1 MADEA
6 RDAGEGMA
14 GAGQLELAR
23 GVADRREAGTREAGS
38 REAARRELNWI
49 FVDLN
54 SYFAS
59 CEQDARPELRNR
71 PVAVVPLQADTTSV
85 IAASYEAKAF
95 GVKTGTLV
103 GEARRMCPGIELVE
117 ARHELYVEYRH
128 RIVEAVEGC
137 LPVTAVLSIDEM
149 ACRLMGREREL
160 VEALRLGE
168 RVKRAIGGVA
178 GGTLRCSVG
187 LAPNRWLAKIA
198 SDMEKPD
205 GLVAL
210 PPDLLRDALLGLEL
224 RDLPGI
230 GARTEKRLRAQGI
243 GSMAEL
249 MAQSREQ
256 MHGLWGSV
264 WGERLWYWLRG
275 EDFDLE
281 DAGHAQSMG
290 HQHVLG
296 PELRTVDKA
305 WAVALK
311 LLHKAAMR
319 MRREGLWAGRVS
331 VSVGFVGKA
340 PMRGSTPFGPA
351 RSETWHREA
360 AIAECQDTTTLIEVL
375 RRLWE
380 MMPPEKTQPFFVS
393 VTLGELVSEAEHRLT
408 LFEDEDGSRQRRKL
422 ATAMDAVNGKY
433 GLGTLAPAT
442 MMTALKA
449 APTRIAFRT
458 IPEIF

>member
-1 MADEA
+1 MAENA
-6 RDAGEGMA
+6 GNAGHRTGRDAE
-14 GAGQLELAR
+14 GAGLREL
-23 GVADRREAGTREAGS
+23 
-38 REAARRELNWI
+38 ARRELNWI

-54 SYFAS
+54 SFFAS
-59 CEQDARPELRNR
+59 CEQQDRPELRNR
-71 PVAVVPLQADTTSV
+71 PVAVVPLMVDTTSCL
-85 IAASYEAKAF
+85 AASYEAKAY
-95 GVKTGTLV
+95 GVKTGTMV
-103 GEARRMCPGIELVE
+103 GEARRMCPGIEFVE
-117 ARHELYVEYRH
+117 ARHELYVEYHH
-128 RIVEAVEGC
+128 RIVEAVESC

-149 ACRLMGREREL
+149 ACRLMGCEREL
-160 VEALRLGE
+160 VEALRLGQ
-168 RVKRAIGGVA
+168 RVKQAIQEKA
-178 GGTLRCSVG
+178 GETLRCSVG

-210 PPDLLRDALLGLEL
+210 PQDLLRDALLGLEL

-264 WGERLWYWLRG
+264 WGERLWHWLRG

-281 DAGHAQSMG
+281 DGGHAQSMG

-296 PELRTVDKA
+296 PELRTVEKA

-319 MRREGLWAGRVS
+319 MRKEGLWASRVS
-331 VSVGFVGKA
+331 VSVGFVGTA
-340 PMRGSTPFGPA
+340 PMRASSPFGPA
-351 RSETWHREA
+351 RSEIWHREA
-360 AIAECQDTTTLIEVL
+360 AIAECQDSTTLIEVL
-375 RRLWE
+375 RRLWVT
-380 MMPPEKTQPFFVS
+380 MPRDKAHAQPFFVA
-393 VTLGELVSEAEHRLT
+393 VTLGGLVSDAEHSLT

-422 ATAMDAVNGKY
+422 ARAMDVVNGKY
-433 GLGTLAPAT
+433 GLATLAPAT

-449 APTRIAFRT
+449 APTRIAFRS

>member
-1 MADEA
+1 MPKSATQTQKAEFHA
-6 RDAGEGMA
+6 
-14 GAGQLELAR
+14 
-23 GVADRREAGTREAGS
+23 T
-38 REAARRELNWI
+38 ARRELNWI

-59 CEQDARPELRNR
+59 CEQEDRPELRNR
-71 PVAVVPLQADTTSV
+71 PVAVVPMEAETTCC

-103 GEARRMCPGIELVE
+103 SEARRLCPGIAFVE
-117 ARHELYVEYRH
+117 ARHELYVEFHH
-128 RIVEAVEGC
+128 RIVAAVESC

-160 VEALRLGE
+160 LEALRLGE
-168 RVKRAIGGVA
+168 RVKQAIRERA

-210 PPDLLRDALLGLEL
+210 TPDVLSETLAGLEL

-230 GARTEKRLRAQGI
+230 GARTEKRLQTQGV
-243 GSMAEL
+243 STMADL
-249 MAQSREQ
+249 LAKSREQ
-256 MHGLWGSV
+256 MHELWGSV
-264 WGERLWYWLRG
+264 WGDRLWYWLRG
-275 EDFDLE
+275 EDFDLGE
-281 DAGHAQSMG
+281 TEHSKSLG

-296 PELRTVDKA
+296 PEMRSMEKA

-319 MRREGLWAGRVS
+319 MRKEGLWASRLS

-340 PMRGSTPFGPA
+340 PVRSVSAFGPG
-351 RSETWHREA
+351 RSESWHREA
-360 AIAECQDTTTLIEVL
+360 VIAECQDNAMLIAVM
-375 RRLWE
+375 RKLWDGRPRGRQHE
-380 MMPPEKTQPFFVS
+380 QPFFVS
-393 VTLGELVSEAEHRLT
+393 VTLGGLVSDAEHSLT
-408 LFEDEDGSRQRRKL
+408 LFDREDGSEQRREL
-422 ATAMDAVNGKY
+422 SRAMDALNRKY
-433 GLGTLAPAT
+433 GMSTLAPAA
-442 MMTALKA
+442 MMAALKA
-449 APTRIAFRT
+449 APTRIAFAS
-458 IPEIF
+458 IPEMF